1 MQPHEG
7 PRPDPEPERQRRL
20 TLILIGVIGAL
31 LAALIVVLR
40 RRYG

>member
-7 PRPDPEPERQRRL
+7 PRPDPEKERQRRL
-20 TLILIGVIGAL
+20 TFILIGVIGAL
-31 LAALIVVLR
+31 AAALIASLV